1 LKASNSDNQ
10 KMVHDVLHEFG
21 DIFGARLI
29 ETFEARLAKNAI
41 NRESAAQALHA
52 QTREALAS
60 LRAGSQSGMTHIL
73 DSVHQLTDKVQD
85 FGNSASQSSCQA

>member
-21 DIFGARLI
+21 DI
-29 ETFEARLAKNAI
+29 FEARLAKNAI